1 MSAIGRTWAS
11 YMMPQIIPS
20 FFKNTQSE
28 QVHSSSAE
36 ILKLLAA
43 LLLLLLPFRFSS
55 LSLMSFQ
62 FVAMRPICI
71 GLLYIFLLI
80 VCFYFFFELCLLAFS
95 IALYFDG

>member
-11 YMMPQIIPS
+11 YMTPQIIPS
-20 FFKNTQSE
+20 FSKNTQSE

-71 GLLYIFLLI
+71 GLLFL
-80 VCFYFFFELCLLAFS
+80 FFVDCLLLFF
-95 IALYFDG
+95 L